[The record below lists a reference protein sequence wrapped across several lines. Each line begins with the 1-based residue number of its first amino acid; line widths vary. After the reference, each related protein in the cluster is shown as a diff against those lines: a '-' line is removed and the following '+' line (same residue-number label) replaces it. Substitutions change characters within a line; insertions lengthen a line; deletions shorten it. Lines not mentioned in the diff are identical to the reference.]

1 MLPFLLLKGS
11 LIGLSLSIPMGPTGI
26 LCLRYSVV
34 RGRGFGIAS
43 GLGIAFA
50 EASCGALTAIGLA
63 TLTSFIED
71 NHIWLK
77 LIGSLFLF
85 YFGLTTIK
93 SSLQT
98 EEKKEKAVV
107 QKSYFY
113 VFLLM
118 FILTIT
124 NPLTLLS
131 FVAIFSALGIDTLE
145 NDPLAIG
152 HLALGV
158 FAGSISWWVVVS
170 SSSSYFLGKIKS
182 SAAKKLNKL
191 SGYFIVIAA
200 VLSFAWTLKFLIL

>member
-26 LCLRYSVV
+26 LCLRYSIV
-34 RGRGFGIAS
+34 RGRSFGIAS

-50 EASCGALTAIGLA
+50 EASCGALTAVGLA
-63 TLTSFIED
+63 TLTGFIED

-85 YFGLTTIK
+85 YFGLITIK
-93 SSLQT
+93 SSLKK
-98 EEKKEKAVV
+98 EEKEKSVV

-113 VFLLM
+113 VFLTM
-118 FILTIT
+118 FILTFT

-131 FVAIFSALGIDTLE
+131 FVAIFSTLGIDTLE
-145 NDPLAIG
+145 NDPIAIG
-152 HLALGV
+152 QLAMGV
-158 FAGSISWWVVVS
+158 FAGSISWWVMVS

-191 SGYFIVIAA
+191 SGYLIVIAA

>member
-26 LCLRYSVV
+26 LCLRYSIV
-34 RGRGFGIAS
+34 RGRSFGIAS

-63 TLTSFIED
+63 NLTSFIE
-71 NHIWLK
+71 NNYIWLK

-85 YFGLTTIK
+85 YFGLITIK
-93 SSLQT
+93 SSKK
-98 EEKKEKAVV
+98 EEKEKAVV

-113 VFLLM
+113 VFLTM
-118 FILTIT
+118 FILTLT

-131 FVAIFSALGIDTLE
+131 FVAIFSAFSIDTLE
-145 NDPLAIG
+145 NDPIAIG
-152 HLALGV
+152 HLAMGV
-158 FAGSISWWVVVS
+158 FAGSISWWVIVS

-191 SGYFIVIAA
+191 SGYLIVIAA
-200 VLSFAWTLKFLIL
+200 VLSFTWTLKFLIL